1 MDINLLNIF
10 LLAFTSLFTMID
22 PFGVMPVYLTM
33 TAGLDKNVATKIA
46 FKACLSA
53 FIILVIFSFSG
64 SAIFNFFHI
73 STHGLKI
80 VGGILFFIMGY
91 DMLQAKIARVKETH
105 EDIEEFATDIAIT
118 PLGIPMISGP
128 GSITVVI
135 LMMKD
140 LNGTVEVS
148 ALIFAI
154 FSVLLITFI
163 LLLSAQKIIS
173 FIGRSGTNVMMRI
186 MGLIIMTIA
195 VEFFFSGLS
204 FYVKGMLN

>member
-1 MDINLLNIF
+1 
-10 LLAFTSLFTMID
+10 MID
-22 PFGVMPVYLTM
+22 PFGVLPVYLTM
-33 TAGLDKNVATKIA
+33 TAGLEKKVASTIA

-53 FIILVIFSFSG
+53 FIILVIFAFSG

-91 DMLQAKIARVKETH
+91 DMLQAKIARVKEH
-105 EDIEEFATDIAIT
+105 QEDVSEFATDIAIT

-140 LNGTVEVS
+140 LKSPIEVS
-148 ALIFAI
+148 ALVFAI
-154 FSVLLITFI
+154 FTVLLVTF
-163 LLLSAQKIIS
+163 LLLIGAKRIIS
-173 FIGRSGTNVMMRI
+173 LLGQSGTNVMMRI

-195 VEFFFSGLS
+195 VEFFFSGLTH
-204 FYVKGMLN
+204 YVKVILS